1 MIRDSKAFVK
11 GAILA
16 VTFWGVMLA
25 IFSPIFGTDANGKG
39 LNGLQ
44 FSDNFFNTLAK
55 GSSYFIPG
63 LKADKIPS
71 VSAEPVKLS
80 YKLKDV
86 KGEDPAKDAKL
97 LANAKKLADMSGGA
111 SAMIIGDRIEM
122 TANVKVLLEKA
133 AADSE
138 DMYNNDGLSFAGR
151 YGVEEKEAKPL
162 MKAWWNLLS
171 GMVKELQK
179 QGKNADAESVNQV
192 IKKAV
197 EPAYNFYGIKGEKV
211 SERAVTLIGLLVF
224 YVIYTMWWGFSI
236 FLMFEGLGLSTKKAK
251 VKKEV

>member
-1 MIRDSKAFVK
+1 MIRDSKAFIK

-16 VTFWGVMLA
+16 VTFWCVMLA
-25 IFSPIFGTDANGKG
+25 IFSPIFGTDEHGKG

-55 GSSYFIPG
+55 GSSYFISG

-71 VSAEPVKLS
+71 VATEPVKLS

-86 KGEDPAKDAKL
+86 KGEDPAKDAALMDKAVK
-97 LANAKKLADMSGGA
+97 LANMSGGA
-111 SAMIIGDRIEM
+111 QAMIVGNKIEM
-122 TANVKVLLEKA
+122 TANIKTLLEKA
-133 AADSE
+133 ADDSE
-138 DMYNNDGLSFAGR
+138 AMYNNDGASVAVR
-151 YGVEEKEAKPL
+151 YGVEEKDAKPL

-179 QGKNADAESVNQV
+179 QGKNADAEAVNQV

-211 SERAVTLIGLLVF
+211 SERAVTLVGLLVF

-236 FLMFEGLGLSTKKAK
+236 FFMFEGLGLSTKKAK
-251 VKKEV
+251 IKKEV

>member
-16 VTFWGVMLA
+16 VTFWCVMLA

-44 FSDNFFNTLAK
+44 YSDNFFNTLAK

-63 LKADKIPS
+63 LKADKIPA

-80 YKLKDV
+80 YKLKDI
-86 KGEDPAKDAKL
+86 KGEDPAKDAALMDK
-97 LANAKKLADMSGGA
+97 AVKLAVAAGSQA
-111 SAMIIGDRIEM
+111 TVVEDRIEM
-122 TANVKVLLEKA
+122 TANVRALLEKA

-138 DMYNNDGLSFAGR
+138 DMYNNDALSFTGR
-151 YGVEEKEAKPL
+151 YGVAETEAKPL

-179 QGKNADAESVNQV
+179 QDKNADAEAVNQV

-224 YVIYTMWWGFSI
+224 YVVYTMWWGFAI
-236 FLMFEGLGLSTKKAK
+236 FYMFEGFGLSTKKAK